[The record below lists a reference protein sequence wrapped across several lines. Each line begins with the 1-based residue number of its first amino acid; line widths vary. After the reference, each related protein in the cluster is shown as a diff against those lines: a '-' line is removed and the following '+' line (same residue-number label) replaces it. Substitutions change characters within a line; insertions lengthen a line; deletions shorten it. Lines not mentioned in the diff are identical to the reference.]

1 MLARLRLALA
11 LTLAPTLAPLFAG
24 SAACAPPCMLAPP
37 ADVTTDLQVGGMV
50 CDSCSQAISAALR
63 KLDGVHDVRI
73 DHVTGQ
79 AVIRHDP
86 ARTDRAALV
95 AAVTAL
101 GYTVAA
107 PR

>member
-11 LTLAPTLAPLFAG
+11 LAVAPLPAG
-24 SAACAPPCMLAPP
+24 STACAPTPA
-37 ADVTTDLQVGGMV
+37 ADVTTELQVGGMV

-63 KLDGVHDVRI
+63 KLDGVHDVRV

-79 AVIRHDP
+79 AVVRHDP

>member
-1 MLARLRLALA
+1 MLARRLRLAL
-11 LTLAPTLAPLFAG
+11 LLALAPLSAG
-24 SAACAPPCMLAPP
+24 SGACTSAPAADA
-37 ADVTTDLQVGGMV
+37 TTELQIGGMV

-63 KLDGVHDVRI
+63 KQDGVHDVRV

-86 ARTDRAALV
+86 ARSDRAALV

>member
-11 LTLAPTLAPLFAG
+11 LALAPLSAG
-24 SAACAPPCMLAPP
+24 SIACAPASTPAPP
-37 ADVTTDLQVGGMV
+37 ADVTTELQVGGMV

-63 KLDGVHDVRI
+63 KLDGVHDVRV

-79 AVIRHDP
+79 AVVRHDP

-101 GYTVAA
+101 GYTVDA